1 MMDGGRRLDGEVDIV
16 KRVIL
21 LMSKKCVSK
30 GRRLVGG
37 AGDLSRV
44 F

>member
-1 MMDGGRRLDGEVDIV
+1 MMDGGRRLDG